1 MTESPSP
8 SGLTALHVAVNTECQ
23 EAVLLLLERGADI
36 DAVVSAEARAWGG
49 AKRGGV
55 KGAGLA
61 RDCAAWVG
69 AWVVLRG
76 L

>member
-1 MTESPSP
+1 M
-8 SGLTALHVAVNTECQ
+8 AVNTECQ

-55 KGAGLA
+55 KGGGAGA
-61 RDCAAWVG
+61 GERRVG
-69 AWVVLRG
+69 GWVVLQG